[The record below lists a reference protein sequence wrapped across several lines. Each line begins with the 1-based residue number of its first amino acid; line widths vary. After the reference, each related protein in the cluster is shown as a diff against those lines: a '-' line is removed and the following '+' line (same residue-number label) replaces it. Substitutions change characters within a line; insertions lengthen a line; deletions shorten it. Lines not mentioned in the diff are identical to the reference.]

1 MLIRISPEPKPGKSK
16 HTNFPLF
23 ADALHSRNTLFL
35 QDPFQL
41 SAAIHDAITPL
52 QEECERRGLSIE
64 VTENPQ
70 GTPLT
75 VLGDRS
81 KVKQIISNVL
91 ANAVKHTETG
101 GIAIEWGELT
111 DGDIEDALDNKK
123 DSIRIGI
130 SMYVVAVH
138 EQNSRSDVDFLQH

>member
-1 MLIRISPEPKPGKSK
+1 M
-16 HTNFPLF
+16 
-23 ADALHSRNTLFL
+23 

-41 SAAIHDAITPL
+41 STAIHDAITPL
-52 QEECERRGLSIE
+52 REECERRGLSLEI
-64 VTENPQ
+64 TENPQ
-70 GTPLT
+70 GTPQT

-91 ANAVKHTETG
+91 ANAVKHTESG
-101 GIAIEWGELT
+101 GIAIEWGELM

-130 SMYVVAVH
+130 SMYVVVAV
-138 EQNSRSDVDFLQH
+138 RSNRDPRIDVDFPAVPTPDLG